1 MYDEIKKISDE
12 IEEEN
17 SAKQSVN
24 DSWPEET
31 VQNILDYIEEQG
43 IYIRE

>member
-1 MYDEIKKISDE
+1 MYDETKKISDE
-12 IEEEN
+12 IEET
-17 SAKQSVN
+17 SAQQTVN
-24 DSWPEET
+24 ESWPEET

>member
-1 MYDEIKKISDE
+1 MCDKNKNIPEPEEKKE
-12 IEEEN
+12 
-17 SAKQSVN
+17 VN
-24 DSWPEET
+24 ESWPEET

>member
-1 MYDEIKKISDE
+1 MYDEPEKVKIN
-12 IEEEN
+12 EET
-17 SAKQSVN
+17 SAQQTVN
-24 DSWPEET
+24 ESWPEET

>member
-1 MYDEIKKISDE
+1 MYDETKKVGA
-12 IEEEN
+12 EEEN
-17 SAKQSVN
+17 SAQQTVN
-24 DSWPEET
+24 ESWPEET